1 MILQFAIVVPT
12 LNAAGYWPAWHEAI
26 NRQQAKPLTLL
37 CLDSESADGTAEAV
51 CQAGFRVIKIKRAA
65 FDHGGTR
72 QLGLDHLPP
81 DIDIAVFLT
90 QDAILATPDAL
101 KNILAPFEDASIG
114 MSYGRQLPRLSANP
128 IEAHARLFN
137 YPPLSHVRTYG
148 DRHQFGLKAA
158 FASNSFAAYRRSA
171 LAAVGGFPLR
181 TIFGE
186 DMIAAARMLKAGWRI
201 AYAADATVYH
211 SHGYSLAEEFRRYF
225 DVGVLHKRDAWLL
238 DEFGK
243 PEGEGVRFI
252 CSELVYLRQHAPLLI
267 PLALMRTFVK
277 YSGYHCGLQ
286 ESRVQNSI
294 KRRLSMNRGY
304 WV

>member
-1 MILQFAIVVPT
+1 MRFTVIAPC
-12 LNAAGYWPAWHEAI
+12 LNAQAQWNSWRVAI
-26 NRQQAKPLTLL
+26 ESQNAKPDSVLI
-37 CLDSESADGTAEAV
+37 LDSESVDGTPTAARH
-51 CQAGFRVIKIKRAA
+51 AGFQVIEIKRAA

-72 QLGLDHLPP
+72 QLGVDHLPP

-114 MSYGRQLPRLSANP
+114 MAYGRQLPRPSANP

-137 YPPLSHVRTYG
+137 YPPQSHVRTYE
-148 DRHQFGLKAA
+148 DRHRLGLKAA

-171 LAAVGGFPLR
+171 LAAVGGFPPR
-181 TIFGE
+181 TIFAE
-186 DMIAAARMLKAGWRI
+186 DMIAAARMLKAGWRL

-225 DVGVLHKRDAWLL
+225 DVGVLHARDAWLL
-238 DEFGK
+238 NAFGK
-243 PEGEGVRFI
+243 PEGEGLRFI

-267 PLALMRTFVK
+267 PHALIKTFVK
-277 YSGYHCGLQ
+277 YFGYRSGLL
-286 ESRVQNSI
+286 ESRIQNSI